1 LQIPREICDFE
12 QQDVS
17 RVGGERQ
24 ERLQG
29 NPQVRSSEETVC
41 HYANFLHCFH
51 REVAKKIPGLNKEEM
66 QLGNTKLFVRQP
78 ETYFDIEKLRE
89 IRIGDFVVVIQRAW
103 RNYFNRKAYVTMQV
117 CF

>member
-1 LQIPREICDFE
+1 
-12 QQDVS
+12 
-17 RVGGERQ
+17 
-24 ERLQG
+24 
-29 NPQVRSSEETVC
+29 
-41 HYANFLHCFH
+41 
-51 REVAKKIPGLNKEEM
+51 M